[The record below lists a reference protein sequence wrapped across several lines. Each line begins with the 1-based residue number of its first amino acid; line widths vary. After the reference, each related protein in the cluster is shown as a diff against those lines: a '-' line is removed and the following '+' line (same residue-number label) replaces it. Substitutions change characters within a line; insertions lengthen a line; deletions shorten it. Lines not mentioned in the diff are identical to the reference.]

1 MAQEVVIP
9 VDEVLLGEEIDHVR
23 LITLNRPR
31 QLNVISSKVVSLLA
45 EYLEKWEKD
54 NKAELV
60 IIKGAFVKAVGDDPF
75 WSSTL
80 FQNGAFSS
88 NAKKHGTGRAFS
100 AGGDLKM
107 FYDGRKSKDS
117 CLEVVYRMYWLC
129 YHIHTYKK
137 TQVALVHGISMGGG
151 ASLMVPMKFSVVTE
165 KTVFSTPEA
174 SIGFHTDCGFS
185 YIHSHLPGHLGEFLA
200 LTGARLNGKELVA
213 AGLATH
219 FVPFE
224 KLPELEKRLISL
236 NSGDKNAVKSAI
248 EEFSVEVQLDA
259 DSVLNKKS
267 IIDECF
273 SKDTVAEIIKSLEA
287 EASKEGNGWIGAILK
302 GLKRSSPTGLKITLR
317 SSLSSILAKLIA
329 AAFLLFLGC
338 FPKLVAVSQYFG
350 ELFIPPLGCRVFG
363 RLSRPLFKA
372 YSTFFLLQQL
382 FVGVWVAGSIR
393 EGRKQT
399 LPESLKKEFRLT
411 MNILRTSISEDVYEG
426 IRALTIDKD
435 NAPKWE
441 PPSLDKVD
449 EEKVDLVFQ
458 PFKEDLELQIPE
470 REESR
475 WHGKYETTPYATS
488 KVIA

>member
-1 MAQEVVIP
+1 MAQVVNP
-9 VDEVLLGEEIDHVR
+9 SDEQVVLGEEIDHVR

-54 NKAELV
+54 ENAEL
-60 IIKGAFVKAVGDDPF
+60 ILIKGA
-75 WSSTL
+75 
-80 FQNGAFSS
+80 
-88 NAKKHGTGRAFS
+88 GRAFS

-165 KTVFSTPEA
+165 KTVFATPEA

-185 YIHSHLPGHLGEFLA
+185 YMLSHLPGHLGEFLA

-219 FVPFE
+219 FVPSE
-224 KLPELEKRLISL
+224 KMPELEKRLISL
-236 NSGDKNAVKSAI
+236 NAGDENIVKSAI
-248 EEFSVEVQLDA
+248 EEFSLDIQIDE
-259 DSVLNKKS
+259 DSVLNKQS

-273 SKDTVAEIIKSLEA
+273 SKDSVQEIIKSFEA
-287 EASKEGNGWIGAILK
+287 ETSKEGNGWGGAVLK
-302 GLKRSSPTGLKITLR
+302 GLKRSSPAGLVITLR
-317 SSLSSILAKLIA
+317 
-329 AAFLLFLGC
+329 
-338 FPKLVAVSQYFG
+338 
-350 ELFIPPLGCRVFG
+350 
-363 RLSRPLFKA
+363 
-372 YSTFFLLQQL
+372 
-382 FVGVWVAGSIR
+382 SIR

-399 LPESLKKEFRLT
+399 LLDCLRKEFRLT
-411 MNILRTSISEDVYEG
+411 INILRSAISDDVYEG

-435 NAPKWE
+435 NSPKWS
-441 PPSLDKVD
+441 PPTLDEVKN
-449 EEKVDLVFQ
+449 EKVDLAFQ
-458 PFKEDLELQIPE
+458 PFKEEMELQIPE
-470 REESR
+470 QDECR
-475 WHGKYETTPYATS
+475 WEGKYENSAYTQL
-488 KVIA
+488 

>member
-1 MAQEVVIP
+1 MVFIGVESKIQSINQMAQEVVIP
-9 VDEVLLGEEIDHVR
+9 NEEVVLGEELDHVR

-45 EYLEKWEKD
+45 DYLERWEKD
-54 NKAELV
+54 NKAELI
-60 IIKGAFVKAVGDDPF
+60 IIKGA
-75 WSSTL
+75 
-80 FQNGAFSS
+80 
-88 NAKKHGTGRAFS
+88 GRAFS

-151 ASLMVPMKFSVVTE
+151 ASLMAPMKFSVVTE

-185 YIHSHLPGHLGEFLA
+185 YIHSHLPGHLGEYLA

-219 FVPFE
+219 FVPSE

-248 EEFSVEVQLDA
+248 EEFSVEVQLDE

-273 SKDTVAEIIKSLEA
+273 SKDSVAEIIKSFEA
-287 EASKEGNGWIGAILK
+287 EASKEGNGWIGAVLK

-317 SSLSSILAKLIA
+317 S
-329 AAFLLFLGC
+329 
-338 FPKLVAVSQYFG
+338 
-350 ELFIPPLGCRVFG
+350 
-363 RLSRPLFKA
+363 
-372 YSTFFLLQQL
+372 
-382 FVGVWVAGSIR
+382 IR
-393 EGRKQT
+393 DGRKQT

-411 MNILRTSISEDVYEG
+411 MNILRASISEDVYEG

-435 NAPKWE
+435 NAPKWD
-441 PPSLDKVD
+441 PPSLDQVED
-449 EEKVDLVFQ
+449 EKVDLVFQ
-458 PFKEDLELQIPE
+458 PFKEDLEVLIPE
-470 REESR
+470 KEESR

-488 KVIA
+488 K